1 MNQNALYTLFIL
13 ISLVDLY
20 ESATADEIFSN
31 IKKRRYLSS
40 ALDHGVFD
48 HALQGLLDAGHLA
61 LIAEHQD
68 SSTFLKYAYEVEY
81 SAYRLLQGL
90 CVDVPPENISAD
102 GLARVQEVEDYVGQV
117 YADDATEWRELL
129 EESIRQGKST
139 VDAALLAE
147 KAGADTLGYP
157 YDILLQARAT
167 EKGKYKIYV
176 VLLEDEVRNRRKVKT
191 GTDPA
196 LPAVYVG
203 MTGLSIE
210 KRFQNHKNN
219 HKAGRGYVRD
229 YGIQLLPTLYEDY
242 NPMPRHLAQKAEAAL
257 ADKLRI
263 EGYTVLGGH

>member
-1 MNQNALYTLFIL
+1 MNQNAFYTLFIL
-13 ISLVDLY
+13 ISLIDLY
-20 ESATADEIFSN
+20 ESATADQIFSN
-31 IKKRRYLSS
+31 IKKRRYVNC
-40 ALDHGVFD
+40 ALDRAAFD
-48 HALQGLLDAGHLA
+48 DALQGLLDAGHLA

-68 SSTFLKYAYEVEY
+68 SSTFLKYVFEVEY

-90 CVDVPPENISAD
+90 CAGISPANISSD
-102 GLARVQEVEDYVGQV
+102 GLARVQEVENYVDQV

-129 EESIRQGKST
+129 EESKRQGRSS
-139 VDAALLAE
+139 VDAALLAG
-147 KAGADTLGYP
+147 KTGADTLGYP

-167 EKGKYKIYV
+167 DYGKHKIYV
-176 VLLEDEVRNRRKVKT
+176 VLLDDEVRNRRKVKT

-196 LPAVYVG
+196 LPSVYVG
-203 MTGLSIE
+203 MTSLSIE

-229 YGIQLLPTLYEDY
+229 YGIRLLPALYEAY
-242 NPMPRHLAQKAEAAL
+242 NPMPRHLAPKAEAAL